1 MLDAGFLLHV
11 PAPAFELCTAL
22 VIPYLYVGDQH
33 FSENV
38 GKGAVLGLTAD
49 VKISLLQDV
58 RWVGPVLVTLGL

>member
-1 MLDAGFLLHV
+1 MLDTGVLLHV

-33 FSENV
+33 FSEHV
-38 GKGAVLGLTAD
+38 GKDAVLGLTAYA
-49 VKISLLQDV
+49 KISLLQDI